1 MIRYVLEN
9 KIQPIINVR
18 HVFLV
23 QIIVTGYQGVQ
34 YPAAQSER
42 NALFRPL
49 VQATIQQV
57 LGKEVG
63 FSVHG
68 RNGVVRRNTL
78 PPVEIRFLEG
88 AEVAE
93 LFRRDGS
100 KMSKEK
106 KQGVAHLY
114 FNSFTTLATR

>member
-1 MIRYVLEN
+1 MCYVL
-9 KIQPIINVR
+9 
-18 HVFLV
+18 

-34 YPAAQSER
+34 YPASQAER
-42 NALFRPL
+42 NALFKPL
-49 VQATIQQV
+49 VESTIQQV
-57 LGKEVG
+57 LGREVT

-68 RNGVVRRNTL
+68 RNGVVKKNTL
-78 PPVEIRFLEG
+78 PPVEIRFMDG
-88 AEVAE
+88 AEIAE
-93 LFRRDGS
+93 EFRKEGS